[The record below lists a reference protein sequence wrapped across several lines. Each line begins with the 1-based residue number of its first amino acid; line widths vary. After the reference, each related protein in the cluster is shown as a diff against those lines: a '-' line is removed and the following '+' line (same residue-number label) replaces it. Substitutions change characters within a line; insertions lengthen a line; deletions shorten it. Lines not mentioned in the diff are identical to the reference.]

1 MPDSTNPGLFTLLRD
16 STSRAALEK
25 YMLAHGV
32 DSYTAREAAVRC
44 EAAALKNGALGAA
57 GLGLLTLFAT
67 APVAGLGAPA
77 GMLIGLAFGSGGTLA
92 FSKQCKEVQD
102 AAFNLVN
109 DVD

>member
-1 MPDSTNPGLFTLLRD
+1 MADKDPEGLLSLLRD
-16 STSRAALEK
+16 STSRATLEK

-32 DSYTAREAAVRC
+32 DPYTAKEAATRC
-44 EAAALKNGALGAA
+44 EKAALKNGALSAA

-77 GMLIGLAFGSGGTLA
+77 GMMIGLTFGTGGTLL

-102 AAFNLVN
+102 AALGTVRSE
-109 DVD
+109 